1 MIAWQPLLWIFSLC
15 IVGDGGTQPL
25 VDREQ
30 PTWVTEGEYRFGDA
44 PGKDVFFSWPHIVTD
59 PERNRVFAVD
69 PANSQV
75 SVWTPQGSLLFVVG
89 GKGEGP
95 GEFVSLGD
103 LFVEADGSF
112 SVQETGRS
120 RFTYFT
126 SDGELIRAVRGP
138 GTMVGY
144 QGVPVEL
151 HRPNEDGV
159 YLGVPRFPAELE
171 VGTDDIGPVERQPIV
186 RVSASGGGEWG
197 EPEVLLWLD
206 RRNRTHVI
214 GFPNGE
220 EMYGAQPFGD
230 PDQVRFEPGAAV
242 VMRLNEVPGA
252 VELIEVSAEGDTVWH
267 RHLRLEPRRLTPR
280 MVTEAIEATL
290 DSWAGVLPEMPRTRL
305 REKYEAA
312 LHRPEFVPPV
322 EGPPILASSGEVWLR
337 TTERSDTL
345 RAYYVVRRGDMGG
358 GPRRVLL
365 PERLWLN
372 DATRTHVWGVVLD
385 SLERPQVVGRRLV
398 LR

>member
-1 MIAWQPLLWIFSLC
+1 MVAWQVLRILSLC
-15 IVGDGGTQPL
+15 IVGDGGAQSS

-44 PGKDVFFSWPHIVTD
+44 PGRDVFFSWPHIVAD

-69 PANSQV
+69 AANSQV

-95 GEFVSLGD
+95 GEFATSLGD

-126 SDGELIRAVRGP
+126 SGGELTRAVRGP
-138 GTMVGY
+138 GTTVGY
-144 QGVPVEL
+144 QGVVVEL

-171 VGTDDIGPVERQPIV
+171 VGTNGIGPVERQPV
-186 RVSASGGGEWG
+186 LRVGSSGGGEWN
-197 EPEVLLWLD
+197 EPEPLLWLD
-206 RRNRTHVI
+206 RRNRTHVMR
-214 GFPNGE
+214 FPNGD

-230 PDQVRFEPGAAV
+230 PDQVRFEPGTAV

-252 VELIEVSAEGDTVWH
+252 VELVEVSAEGDTVWH
-267 RHLRLEPRRLTPR
+267 RHLRFEPRRLTPR
-280 MVTEAIEATL
+280 MVTEATEATL
-290 DSWAGVLPEMPRTRL
+290 DRWAAVLPEMPRTRL
-305 REKYEAA
+305 RELYEAA

-345 RAYYVVRRGDMGG
+345 RAYYVVRRGDVGG
-358 GPRRVLL
+358 DPRRVLL

-372 DATRTHVWGVVLD
+372 DATRTHVWGVVPD
-385 SLERPQVVGRRLV
+385 SLERPHVVGRRLV